1 MTFIYSENGGKNLDN
16 IVVYVIQLFNSR
28 IEIKHDSCEEMFM
41 WLYKKTGSKS
51 FRDALEI
58 AWMSE
63 DLLPEEKGR
72 LKMLKR
78 LYTCCIDGLIKPKVN
93 IFCLYED
100 IAELMSAGLITE

>member
-1 MTFIYSENGGKNLDN
+1 MTFIYSEDGDSHSSKV
-16 IVVYVIQLFNSR
+16 VVYVIQLFNSTV
-28 IEIKHDSCEEMFM
+28 EIKHDSCEEMFR
-41 WLYKKTGSKS
+41 WLYTKSGANS

-63 DLLPEEKGR
+63 DLLPEEKER
-72 LKMLKR
+72 LKMLKK

-100 IAELMSAGLITE
+100 IAELMESRLIEA